1 MKIVHVCRLL
11 PRVRGR
17 DSETESD
24 SECVFED
31 SKLSSTPCGVVV
43 LQKQTNK
50 KQLKLECVNEDS
62 KLSFHKR
69 CVVFLQK
76 KPEKVK
82 SRHPTSRINDI
93 KEL

>member
-1 MKIVHVCRLL
+1 M
-11 PRVRGR
+11 RGR
-17 DSETESD
+17 DSETESQRD
-24 SECVFED
+24 SECGFED
-31 SKLSSTPCGVVV
+31 SKLSSTHCGVVV
-43 LQKQTNK
+43 LQKKTNK

-62 KLSFHKR
+62 KLYKR